1 MSQEVEVK
9 IKVDTGQA
17 VTDVNKL
24 GNAFDNT
31 AKDAQEAQKSF
42 SKAGNGVQ
50 VEQSIAGLKQ
60 LKREL
65 KNVAVGSEEFKK
77 LYNDIDDL
85 EDKLKSAKKTSSDW
99 VDSLE
104 GAGGGLGML
113 GQSINKVKVATQTF
127 GGALKATGIGIL
139 VGLLGGLVSAFQGN
153 ESAMKKIQ
161 PLFDGLKK
169 ITFGIFRAVEPLVDI
184 FMDLAMKALPYVS
197 DAVSM
202 VYSGMMAYFTFLK
215 EAGGGAMQILKGVF
229 TLDGDAISAGMD
241 KVTGSFDK
249 AGETYKKSMKAFGE
263 GEKELTDAEKEAL
276 EKRREAQEK
285 ANEKAEA
292 LREKAREA
300 RKQQLDALKALEQKY
315 ANDIADIGAKTDEEK
330 LKLEKKRALAEL
342 DALNLSEKE
351 KAKAKELLLK
361 DFQLKEEALATAH
374 AQKLLELN
382 TKFDDEQKA
391 LLAVTDEQKL
401 ILSQENASKQLEV
414 DLATMFAT
422 ETEKELARKNL
433 KETFALQDAELAKQ
447 KKEKEDEEKIA
458 MIELEM
464 ENENISFEDKKQLIL
479 DREALL
485 LEDQK
490 LTESEKKRIHK
501 ESTDAQIEIEKQ
513 KFEAQQTMLKK
524 TSETLDKGAEVLGK
538 NTAVGKSMAVA
549 SALIN
554 TYQGITAELATKT
567 VTPFEIGLKIANV
580 AIIAATGF
588 KAVKNILSVK
598 TPGGGGGGGASAG
611 GSMGGISAPS
621 SAQPAVNVVGASS
634 TNAIAQTIAQQGQ
647 QPVKAYVVANDV
659 TTQQGLERNIVSSAT
674 LG

>member
-1 MSQEVEVK
+1 M
-9 IKVDTGQA
+9 
-17 VTDVNKL
+17 
-24 GNAFDNT
+24 
-31 AKDAQEAQKSF
+31 
-42 SKAGNGVQ
+42 
-50 VEQSIAGLKQ
+50 
-60 LKREL
+60 
-65 KNVAVGSEEFKK
+65 KNVAVGSEEFKT
-77 LYNDIDDL
+77 LYRDIDDL
-85 EDKLKSAKKTSSDW
+85 EDKLKDAKKTSSDW

-104 GAGGGLGML
+104 GAGGGLGVL

-127 GGALKATGIGIL
+127 GGALKATGIGLL
-139 VGLLGGLVSAFQGN
+139 VSLLGGLVASFQGN
-153 ESAMKKIQ
+153 EVAMKKIQ

-169 ITFGIFRAVEPLVDI
+169 ITFGIFKAVEPLVDI

-215 EAGGGAMQILKGVF
+215 EAGGGAIQILKGVF

-249 AGETYKKSMKAFGE
+249 AGQTYKKSMKAFGE
-263 GEKELTDAEKEAL
+263 GEKQLTDAEKEAL

-300 RKQQLDALKALEQKY
+300 RKQQLDALKALEDKY
-315 ANDIADIGAKTDEEK
+315 ANDILDIGAKTDAEK
-330 LKLEKKRALAEL
+330 LKLEKDRALAEL
-342 DALNLSEKE
+342 KAVNLSEKE
-351 KAKAKELLLK
+351 KAKAKALLLK

-374 AQKLLELN
+374 AQKLLDLN

-391 LLAVTDEQKL
+391 LLAVSDEEKL
-401 ILSQENASKQLEV
+401 ALSQANASRQLEL
-414 DLATMFAT
+414 DLEAIFAT

-433 KETFALQDAELAKQ
+433 KETFDLQNSELAKE
-447 KKEKEDEEKIA
+447 KKEKENEEKIA

-479 DREALL
+479 DREAIL
-485 LEDQK
+485 LEDQT
-490 LTESEKKRIHK
+490 LTESEKQRIHK
-501 ESTDAQIEIEKQ
+501 ESIDAQSKLDEL
-513 KFEAQQTMLKK
+513 KFQAQQEMFKK
-524 TSETLDKGAEVLGK
+524 TAETLDKGAEVLGK
-538 NTAVGKSMAVA
+538 NTAVGKTMAVA

-567 VTPFEIGLKIANV
+567 FTPFEIGLKIANV

-588 KAVKNILSVK
+588 KAVKNILAVK
-598 TPGGGGGGGASAG
+598 TPSGGGGGGGASAG
-611 GSMGGISAPS
+611 GSMGAISTPS

-634 TNAIAQTIAQQGQ
+634 TNAIADTITKQGQ
-647 QPVKAYVVANDV
+647 QPIKAYVVGNDV
-659 TTQQGLERNIVSSAT
+659 TTQQGLDRNIVSSASI
-674 LG
+674 G

>member
-1 MSQEVEVK
+1 MSQEIEVK

-31 AKDAQEAQKSF
+31 AKDAEEAQKSF

-65 KNVAVGSEEFKK
+65 KGVAVGSEEFKK

-85 EDKLKSAKKTSSDW
+85 EDKLKSAKNTSSDW

-113 GQSINKVKVATQTF
+113 GGSINKVKVATQTF
-127 GGALKATGIGIL
+127 SGALKATGIGLL

-197 DAVSM
+197 EAVSM

-249 AGETYKKSMKAFGE
+249 AGQTYKKSMKAFGE

-300 RKQQLDALKALEQKY
+300 RKQQLDALKALEDKY
-315 ANDIADIGAKTDEEK
+315 ANDILDIGAKTDEEK

-342 DALNLSEKE
+342 DAVNLSEKE
-351 KAKAKELLLK
+351 KAKAKALLLK
-361 DFQLKEEALATAH
+361 DFQLKEEAMATAH

-401 ILSQENASKQLEV
+401 ILSQENARKQLEV

-433 KETFALQDAELAKQ
+433 KETFDLQNAELELE
-447 KKEKEDEEKIA
+447 KKEKAEEERIA
-458 MIELEM
+458 MIELDL
-464 ENENISFEDKKQLIL
+464 ENETVSFENKKALIL
-479 DREALL
+479 EREALL
-485 LEDQK
+485 LSDK
-490 LTESEKKRIHK
+490 NLTESQKVKIHK
-501 ESTDAQIEIEKQ
+501 DAVDAETKIDEEQQ
-513 KFEAQQTMLKK
+513 KGKMELMKAV
-524 TSETLDKGAEVLGK
+524 SDSLDLASDVIGK
-538 NTAVGKSMAVA
+538 NTAVGKTMAVA
-549 SALIN
+549 SALMN
-554 TYQGITAELATKT
+554 TYQGITAGVKLGF
-567 VTPFEIGLKIANV
+567 PQ
-580 AIIAATGF
+580 AIPAVIAASVTGF
-588 KAVKNILSVK
+588 KAVKSILAVK
-598 TPGGGGGGGASAG
+598 TPSGGGSTPSVPSGA
-611 GSMGGISAPS
+611 ISTPS
-621 SAQPAVNVVGASS
+621 ISTPQSIQPSINVVGASS

-659 TTQQGLERNIVSSAT
+659 TTQQGLDRNIVSSASI
-674 LG
+674 G